1 VRQRAAWSLSNV
13 ISALCEHDDKDG
25 VAPAV
30 ALQGLA
36 VATCATVRKCLND
49 NDKVPVFL
57 YFQHLCLQFYIRFTS
72 LHSHLYIHFFHR
84 CIRMHAFMFT
94 ALLWHRFD
102 PLESDVLECLGNLPE
117 NAVPLQGL
125 SGKQHGAIFNPVSAL
140 ASCHF
145 LKLWILHRKLSGTLA
160 VQSKGCCSGSPGTS
174 TQCSFVLCFLF
185 SVYVFDVSFVLLSSV
200 FFMVCMC

>member
-1 VRQRAAWSLSNV
+1 MRQRAAWSLSNV

-72 LHSHLYIHFFHR
+72 LHSHLYIRFFTVAFACMHSCSPR
-84 CIRMHAFMFT
+84 CFGIGSI
-94 ALLWHRFD
+94 LWNPMCWNAWATCPKMQCLFRASVGSSMERYSIQCLRL
-102 PLESDVLECLGNLPE
+102 PLVIS
-117 NAVPLQGL
+117 
-125 SGKQHGAIFNPVSAL
+125 
-140 ASCHF
+140 
-145 LKLWILHRKLSGTLA
+145 
-160 VQSKGCCSGSPGTS
+160 
-174 TQCSFVLCFLF
+174 
-185 SVYVFDVSFVLLSSV
+185 
-200 FFMVCMC
+200 